1 MPNLYNPN
9 KFNMFGFFKE
19 VKQRVN
25 EFNVSNTQIVINIQ
39 NVFLSHTYLLSNVIY
54 IKIGTNANEILGAMR
69 LMRIEIKNKIYFV
82 VERVGIAEKH
92 RNKGIVKYLY
102 QHAIELEL
110 NIMSDSTHTTFGSK
124 DLWLKFPQYFPQKTM
139 SVLNID
145 THYKRQ
151 FINQKH
157 YTIWGKENDEDF
169 DILEKEDKI
178 YLIEELYAS
187 NIISKDQQK
196 FFIDNIENI
205 NDKSNIR
212 LLIE

>member
-19 VKQRVN
+19 VKQRLN

-39 NVFLSHTYLLSNVIY
+39 NVFLSHTNLLSNVIY
-54 IKIGTNANEILGAMR
+54 IKIGTNTNEILGAMR
-69 LMRIEIKNKIYFV
+69 LMKIEIKNKIYFV
-82 VERVGIAEKH
+82 VERVGITEKH
-92 RNKGIVKYLY
+92 RNKGVVKYLY

-139 SVLNID
+139 SILNID

-151 FINQKH
+151 FINQKE

-178 YLIEELYAS
+178 YLLEELYDS
-187 NIISKDQQK
+187 NIISKEQQK